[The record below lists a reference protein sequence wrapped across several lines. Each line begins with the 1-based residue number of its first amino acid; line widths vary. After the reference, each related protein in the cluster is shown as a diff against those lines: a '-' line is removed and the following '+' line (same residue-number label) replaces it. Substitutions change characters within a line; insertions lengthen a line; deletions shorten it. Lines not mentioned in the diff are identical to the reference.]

1 MEPERRGCVRPL
13 DLKHN
18 SQEEDVLTTT
28 KPFTIPKNLVVKAY
42 KLVSENKGAAGVDR
56 QSLEDFDKD
65 LKDNL
70 YRIWNRLSSGSYF
83 PPAVK
88 AVPIPK
94 KQGGERILG
103 IPTVSDRIAQMVVKL
118 VFEPTVDPYFLPD
131 SYGYRPNKSALDAVG
146 VTRQRCWRYDWVLEF
161 DIKGLFDNIDHEL
174 LMKAVRKHTS
184 EKWVILYIERW
195 LKAPMQLPD
204 GTLKERTRG
213 TPQGGVISPVLSNL
227 FLHYVFDAWM
237 TRKYPSMLW
246 CRYADDGLVHCKTEQ
261 AAQQLLAALRQRFAE
276 CGLELH
282 PAKTRIIYC
291 KDGKRRGKYS
301 QTAFDFLGYTF
312 RKRRVKVRERKA
324 LFISFSPAVS
334 RTALKSMRAATCERD
349 LQRRTELELKDIAE
363 MVNPALRGWIE
374 YYGRYHRSA
383 LYPVFRHLNL
393 KLVIWAKRKYKRLRG
408 SKTRATKFL
417 LKIAEAQPQLFAHWK
432 LGMVGALA

>member
-1 MEPERRGCVRPL
+1 L
-13 DLKHN
+13 NLKYN
-18 SQEEDVLTTT
+18 SQEEDILTTT
-28 KPFTIPKNLVVKAY
+28 KPFIIAKDLVVKAY
-42 KLVSENKGAAGVDR
+42 KLVKENKGAAGVDQ
-56 QSLEDFDKD
+56 QSLEDFDED

-118 VFEPTVDPYFLPD
+118 TFEPTVEPHFLPD

-146 VTRQRCWRYDWVLEF
+146 ATRQRCWQYDWVLEF

-184 EKWVILYIERW
+184 EKWIILYIERW
-195 LKAPMQLPD
+195 LKASMQQAD
-204 GTLKERTRG
+204 GTLTERSKG

-237 TRKYPSMLW
+237 TRNYPSMPW

-261 AAQQLLAALRQRFAE
+261 EAQQLLAALARRFAE
-276 CGLELH
+276 CKLELH
-282 PAKTRIIYC
+282 PTKTRIIYC
-291 KDGKRRGKYS
+291 KDSNRRGKYP

-312 RKRRVKVRERKA
+312 RSRRAKQRKQNK
-324 LFISFSPAVS
+324 LFANFLPAVS
-334 RTALKSMRAATCERD
+334 KTACMSMQAELRKHRLHRKTATDLKEIATM
-349 LQRRTELELKDIAE
+349 I
-363 MVNPALRGWIE
+363 NPVLRGWLA
-374 YYGRYHRSA
+374 YYGRYYPTA
-383 LYPVFRHLNL
+383 LFPVFRYLNGRL
-393 KLVIWAKRKYKRLRG
+393 LAWVMRKYRRFKGHTTGASAYLH
-408 SKTRATKFL
+408 T
-417 LKIAEAQPQLFAHWK
+417 IAEKRPQLFAHWARTT
-432 LGMVGALA
+432 VGASSLMGAG